1 MATSHA
7 PSTATATATATTPTP
22 VNPASIG
29 PARAADRRRAFDA
42 LFLAEY
48 PRLVGIAGRI
58 LADRGEAE
66 DVAQEVF
73 LQFHRRQDPQAPYAP
88 AWLHAAAAHA
98 ALNAIRSRRRRL
110 GREKRWMAGADRPQD
125 PAEEAVAADAR
136 RQVRVALAR
145 VRRRHAEV
153 LALRYG
159 GLSYSE
165 IADALGVRVTHV
177 GTLLRRAEAALR
189 KEIGD
194 APL

>member
-1 MATSHA
+1 MVTSHA
-7 PSTATATATATTPTP
+7 PSTAAAPSP
-22 VNPASIG
+22 VSPASTA
-29 PARAADRRRAFDA
+29 PASAVERRRAFEA

-48 PRLVGIAGRI
+48 PRLVGIAARL
-58 LADRGEAE
+58 LADAGEAE

-73 LQFHRRQDPQAPYAP
+73 LQFHRGHDPRAPYAP

-110 GREKRWMAGADRPQD
+110 GRERRWTTGSGGIPD

-136 RQVRVALAR
+136 LRVRAALTR
-145 VRRRHAEV
+145 VRRRHAEI
-153 LALRYG
+153 LALRYA

-165 IADALGVRVTHV
+165 VADALGVRVTHV